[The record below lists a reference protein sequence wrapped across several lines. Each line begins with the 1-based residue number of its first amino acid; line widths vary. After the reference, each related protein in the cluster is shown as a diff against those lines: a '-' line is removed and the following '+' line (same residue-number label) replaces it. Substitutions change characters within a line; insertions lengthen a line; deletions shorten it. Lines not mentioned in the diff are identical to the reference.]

1 VFPFSL
7 LALQEAT
14 PSGSEGSTDRD
25 SIGAVSPVNASV
37 VERDVRLLQQTG
49 NAAARNQS
57 ALAEAVGPPIV
68 ALVRTPEELKSA
80 IEVGTQHI
88 VIKSH
93 LDLTGLQPVTDV
105 LGNRFTLGTL
115 PATVE
120 SLIVRYPTHC
130 VLA

>member
-1 VFPFSL
+1 
-7 LALQEAT
+7 
-14 PSGSEGSTDRD
+14 
-25 SIGAVSPVNASV
+25 VSPVNASV

-68 ALVRTPEELKSA
+68 ALVRTPEELKLA

-115 PATVE
+115 PATVQ
-120 SLIVRYPTHC
+120 SLIVRYPRSVCSRDSH
-130 VLA
+130 